1 MKIVAFA
8 GSSSSTSRNKE
19 LVKYVL
25 KRFTEYDINLLDL
38 KDFDM
43 PVFSVDREK
52 DGFPQEAHQFLKA
65 IKRM

>member
-1 MKIVAFA
+1 MKILAFA

-25 KRFTEYDINLLDL
+25 KRFTEHDINLLDL

-43 PVFSVDREK
+43 PVFRWTAK
-52 DGFPQEAHQFLKA
+52 KMGFRRRLTNS
-65 IKRM
+65 